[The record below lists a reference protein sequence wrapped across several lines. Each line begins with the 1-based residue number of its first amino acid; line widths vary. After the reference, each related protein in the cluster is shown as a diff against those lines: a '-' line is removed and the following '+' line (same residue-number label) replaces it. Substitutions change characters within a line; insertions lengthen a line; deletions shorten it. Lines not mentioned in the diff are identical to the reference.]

1 MQPLRLALAPNGP
14 KRLEVAWRGRWK
26 DLTLTLDGAPVL
38 TVPTEA
44 ELKAGREVRTQ
55 AGTLAVQLKTP
66 AFGREL
72 WLTLDGRP
80 IPQTAADPAK
90 RLQQSYGV
98 LYLVAGLSV
107 ALGAAATVFEVGPL
121 ADMGF
126 GWLSIAFGAVI
137 ALLAVG
143 VHRSHSLVALSLAIG
158 ILGLDG
164 VLGIVGAIRG
174 GGSAP
179 MQGIVIR
186 VLVLLWV
193 SRGFGALRELREQ
206 EGR

>member
-126 GWLSIAFGAVI
+126 GWLSIAFGTVI
-137 ALLAVG
+137 ALLAPLDQIVEQRAR
-143 VHRSHSLVALSLAIG
+143 HLRPEVAADVQIRLEPAGSGFRREAQHVTRPTRNPVIHIG
-158 ILGLDG
+158 AEVQPPRL
-164 VLGIVGAIRG
+164 R
-174 GGSAP
+174 P
-179 MQGIVIR
+179 
-186 VLVLLWV
+186 
-193 SRGFGALRELREQ
+193 GALLHL
-206 EGR
+206 